1 MVNTRPLR
9 YTCAAEGTLARRQRG
24 TGSVVK
30 LKYKHHKTGKK
41 VESHYYYIFYY
52 HNGRLVRESSES
64 ESKMVAE
71 KLLQRRM
78 GEAGLGM
85 APAQEVANVKYED
98 VRNALLAEY
107 KNRGTGSIY
116 KKRDGTDAISGLNH
130 LDKFFKN
137 TPVTYIT
144 PDLLR
149 RYIEARRKEG
159 AADPTIRRNLSM
171 LRSML
176 NLARKEGRLRLADV
190 PHFPMPQDSKPRQ
203 GFVNPDVFAKL
214 QNALPKNLRP
224 IITFIY
230 FTGCRLGAAKKITW
244 EMVGKDCL
252 ALELPGE
259 ITKSGEPLTLPLVGA
274 GLNEVA
280 KTLKRMHRADGP
292 VFATINLRVA
302 WNKACHKLGL
312 GVYEKRLYKGLTI
325 HDLRRS
331 AARNLIRAGV
341 PRGVA
346 MQVTG
351 HKTEAVFERYNI
363 TDSADVRDALVK
375 VGTYSQAMQRKP
387 EA

>member
-1 MVNTRPLR
+1 MSGVPAAARGR
-9 YTCAAEGTLARRQRG
+9 CAVWLFAT
-24 TGSVVK
+24 V
-30 LKYKHHKTGKK
+30 
-41 VESHYYYIFYY
+41 
-52 HNGRLVRESSES
+52 
-64 ESKMVAE
+64 
-71 KLLQRRM
+71 
-78 GEAGLGM
+78 
-85 APAQEVANVKYED
+85 
-98 VRNALLAEY
+98 AEY
-107 KNRGTGSIY
+107 KNRGKGSIY
-116 KKRDGTDAISGLNH
+116 LRKDGTENISGLSH
-130 LDKFFKN
+130 LDKFFKR

-244 EMVGKDCL
+244 EMVGRDYL
-252 ALELPGE
+252 AVELPGE
-259 ITKSGEPLTLPLVGA
+259 ITKSGEPLTLPLVGS

-280 KTLKRMHRADGP
+280 KTLKKMHRADGP
-292 VFATINLRVA
+292 VFATTNLRVA
-302 WNKACHKLGL
+302 WNKACHELGL

-346 MQVTG
+346 MQITG

-375 VGTYSQAMQRKP
+375 VGTYSQAMQRKA
-387 EA
+387 EV